1 MKRLFYI
8 LLIPLVFCAGLVVG
22 RNQVLQRGNETN
34 YQKGALEKEIN
45 SGLEL
50 ATQGPSQSISKE
62 IRTDPEEFDKGK
74 NAFLEESMASAKQF
88 KEDHEIFY
96 EMSDDDDEAAAYAHV
111 SPVDAYQLD
120 DLRDSMEE
128 AGLPEE
134 KIEQALEALASGGV
148 NDSASGWFPSSQ
160 EELDEEEI
168 RHLLE
173 TGLSLEDIKDM
184 TEALLLPPPPS
195 LPIDENMEEYDEVI
209 EEYDEVIE
217 EYDEVIEENQ
227 IDNT

>member
-217 EYDEVIEENQ
+217 ENQ

>member
-50 ATQGPSQSISKE
+50 ATQGPPQSISKE

-96 EMSDDDDEAAAYAHV
+96 EMTDDDEAAAYAHV

-184 TEALLLPPPPS
+184 TEVLLPPPPP

-209 EEYDEVIE
+209 EEYDEV
-217 EYDEVIEENQ
+217 VEENQ